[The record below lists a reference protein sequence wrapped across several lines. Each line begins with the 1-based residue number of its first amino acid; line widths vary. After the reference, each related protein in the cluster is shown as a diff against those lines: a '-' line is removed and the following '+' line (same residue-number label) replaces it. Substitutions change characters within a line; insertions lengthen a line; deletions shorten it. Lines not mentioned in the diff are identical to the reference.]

1 MAADGYVISLVSRCS
16 SVEEFVSA
24 FRSYV
29 HRDHVFVPTTQ
40 PVAAGRTVR
49 LAITLADH
57 TPVLAGEVEVL
68 SSSTIPQGPHQK
80 PGLRLRFQSLD
91 GDGAALMRRFE
102 RPISDPGLVPHADP
116 ATVPS
121 GARADILA
129 SPQAPDED
137 PTGPATCSVIEASAP
152 IAVGGPER
160 PARIDLTP
168 LP

>member
-1 MAADGYVISLVSRCS
+1 MKGDGFAYTDRTVAADGYVISLVSRCS

-121 GARADILA
+121 GARAD
-129 SPQAPDED
+129 
-137 PTGPATCSVIEASAP
+137 
-152 IAVGGPER
+152 
-160 PARIDLTP
+160 
-168 LP
+168 